1 MTSKVKVSFSDYPNL
16 IDSGLI
22 KLNCDQSIKIYPS
35 KENIDDIVI
44 QVIDN
49 SFGGEYINDF
59 VLDFETAKDFYDILY
74 RLLKQIQTIKKGGTN
89 NGSNC

>member
-1 MTSKVKVSFSDYPNL
+1 MTSKVKVSFSEYPQT
-16 IDSGLI
+16 IESGTI
-22 KLNCDQSIKIYPS
+22 RLNGDQFLKIYPS
-35 KENIDDIVI
+35 KEDNTDIVI
-44 QVIDN
+44 QVVDN

-74 RLLKQIQTIKKGGTN
+74 RLLKQIKYNEKGMTN